1 MSDLGDTCTLTTPA
15 AVFAGLTFSLAAASA
30 ALPNWLKLI
39 VTQAEMFDP
48 SPEKKNKKKIK
59 EIEHFNYWRLLFDQ
73 CLTFNENINSA
84 SVITL
89 TARGGRQKF
98 HAAS

>member
-1 MSDLGDTCTLTTPA
+1 M
-15 AVFAGLTFSLAAASA
+15 
-30 ALPNWLKLI
+30 
-39 VTQAEMFDP
+39 QAEMFDL
-48 SPEKKNKKKIK
+48 SSEMRKKKIK
-59 EIEHFNYWRLLFDQ
+59 EMEHFNYWRLSFDQ

-98 HAAS
+98 HTAS